1 MEPSLSL
8 TELPER
14 WPADLPTLP
23 TRDPGRLADRAR
35 LARVRVTGD
44 LHDAAFGQIRDRSPD
59 SASGAPAA
67 ERFQADSRWLT
78 SELGSANADALP
90 RRSKRCWQAAPLG
103 RPGSEL
109 NVRSTCPE
117 VERPKRPAGDWPLCR
132 LPSRR
137 MTGLARWPTVGE
149 SERPSRGCLP
159 TARCPSASGSR
170 IEALGEATSEA
181 LVATFFSEP
190 SSAGALLVLAKSCS
204 SERFART
211 ERCPFVS
218 GCRLEA
224 ADAKARYA
232 LAPPHFD
239 EPSDAQPQVT
249 FTKSC
254 MLLKSMPAAR
264 CP

>member
-1 MEPSLSL
+1 MFRHSGLTSSIPGEEEHGAWLRGHALGPCLCPSCHCRFPSGTCLCPCPCLCLGSIAALTTLSQEPSVRRLVGVVWGCRHGVSAAVVVLKEEDLAAGDTACRSRPVERKHPLEPSLSV

-59 SASGAPAA
+59 SASGAPAG

-90 RRSKRCWQAAPLG
+90 RRSKTCWQAAPLG

-117 VERPKRPAGDWPLCR
+117 VERPKRPAGD
-132 LPSRR
+132 
-137 MTGLARWPTVGE
+137 
-149 SERPSRGCLP
+149 
-159 TARCPSASGSR
+159 
-170 IEALGEATSEA
+170 
-181 LVATFFSEP
+181 
-190 SSAGALLVLAKSCS
+190 
-204 SERFART
+204 
-211 ERCPFVS
+211 
-218 GCRLEA
+218 
-224 ADAKARYA
+224 
-232 LAPPHFD
+232 
-239 EPSDAQPQVT
+239 
-249 FTKSC
+249 
-254 MLLKSMPAAR
+254 
-264 CP
+264 